1 MCNQVRVFLKMRIF
15 LLLSDKGDFR
25 ISEVKE
31 LSVSMTDQMWP
42 LGGTVYFL
50 KNDIWAPEM
59 QYLMYYAFQNM

>member
-50 KNDIWAPEM
+50 KNDI
-59 QYLMYYAFQNM
+59 